1 MEKFPQARYKKFDS
15 ELDAKAFVSGFDHP
29 GRAGNTIMSD
39 LAQEVWVTYG
49 DKDKIMAPEA
59 FCFLSIFLTQILSI
73 HIPISNLIDRCENNL
88 NVIIFQYT

>member
-39 LAQEVWVTYG
+39 PGRAGNTIMSDLAEEV
-49 DKDKIMAPEA
+49 
-59 FCFLSIFLTQILSI
+59 
-73 HIPISNLIDRCENNL
+73 
-88 NVIIFQYT
+88 